1 MARLMVLGLLKRK
14 PMHGY
19 EMQQALQQ
27 SKADQWTDILPGSI
41 YYALKQMQKEG
52 LVQVRAHES
61 TGHRTKA
68 VYEITEAGVKEF
80 HSLLKEAWSLSRL
93 SLPTTLYTA
102 LSFVDELP
110 LENVLEAIANQISAL
125 EIKLADWDTGE
136 SIKTEQSNMPGFVKS
151 LFNNGK
157 QHIHTDLE
165 LLRHLQ
171 EQLPLWLQSA
181 QSRHQ

>member
-19 EMQQALQQ
+19 EMQQSLQQ
-27 SKADQWTDILPGSI
+27 SKADQWADILPGSI

-52 LVQVRAHES
+52 LVKVSAHES
-61 TGHRTKA
+61 TGQRGKA
-68 VYEITEAGVKEF
+68 VYEITEAGVEEL
-80 HSLLKEAWSLSRL
+80 HRLLQEAWSVSKL

-102 LSFVDELP
+102 LSFLDELP
-110 LENVLEAIANQISAL
+110 LENILEAIENQMVEL
-125 EIKLADWDTGE
+125 ENKLNDWDIGE
-136 SIKTEQSNMPGFVKS
+136 GIKAEQSHMPDFIKA

-165 LLRHLQ
+165 LLRHLR
-171 EQLPLWLQSA
+171 EELPKWLAAA
-181 QSRHQ
+181 QTQRK